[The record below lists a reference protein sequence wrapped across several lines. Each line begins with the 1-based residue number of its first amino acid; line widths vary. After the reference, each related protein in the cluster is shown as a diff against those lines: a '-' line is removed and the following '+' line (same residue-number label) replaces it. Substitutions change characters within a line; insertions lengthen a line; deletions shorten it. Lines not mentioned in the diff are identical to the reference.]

1 MSMHDPG
8 LTLEQ
13 IIQFCQE
20 AIGLTQ
26 TETYEGMLADRYKRY
41 AFERIMECVGE
52 AVKRLPPETKQSH
65 PEIPWRLIAG
75 MRDRISHGYDGIQ
88 HPVLWDAARN
98 DLPVLLKL
106 AGEMLAE
113 IDGSGP
119 PPSAAL

>member
-1 MSMHDPG
+1 MHDPG

-20 AIGLTQ
+20 AIELRDSVSFD
-26 TETYEGMLADRYKRY
+26 EMMADRMKRY
-41 AFERIMECVGE
+41 AFERMMECVGE
-52 AVKRLPPETKQSH
+52 AVKRLPSELREQY

-98 DLPVLLKL
+98 DLPVLLKR

-113 IDGSGP
+113 IDGAEPEKAG
-119 PPSAAL
+119 

>member
-1 MSMHDPG
+1 MSRHDPG

-13 IIQFCQE
+13 IVQFCGE
-20 AIGLTQ
+20 AIELR
-26 TETYEGMLADRYKRY
+26 EGVTFDEMMADRHKRY
-41 AFERIMECVGE
+41 AFERMMECVGE
-52 AVKRLPPETKQSH
+52 AVKRLPPELRDTH

-98 DLPVLLKL
+98 DLPALLKV

-113 IDGSGP
+113 IDGATPSSGKE
-119 PPSAAL
+119 